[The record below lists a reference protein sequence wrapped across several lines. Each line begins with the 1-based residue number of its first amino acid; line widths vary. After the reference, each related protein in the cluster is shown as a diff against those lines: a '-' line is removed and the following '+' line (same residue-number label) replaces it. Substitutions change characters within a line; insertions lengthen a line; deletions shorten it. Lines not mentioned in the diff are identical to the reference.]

1 MPSYGVIITL
11 SDVQL
16 SDEQSKRVRPALDH
30 VFGRDA
36 TSATWEAGGYHYW
49 RVIHILEA
57 PTMLAGAEV
66 LIHMAAEARDAAG
79 LGPTQAV
86 GLSCLFRDLSHPVEL
101 ALPPESDAP
110 DAG

>member
-1 MPSYGVIITL
+1 MIITL

-79 LGPTQAV
+79 LDALAWSSSPFSV
-86 GLSCLFRDLSHPVEL
+86 GRQDLNLRPEDHDSAPSCS
-101 ALPPESDAP
+101 
-110 DAG
+110 AG